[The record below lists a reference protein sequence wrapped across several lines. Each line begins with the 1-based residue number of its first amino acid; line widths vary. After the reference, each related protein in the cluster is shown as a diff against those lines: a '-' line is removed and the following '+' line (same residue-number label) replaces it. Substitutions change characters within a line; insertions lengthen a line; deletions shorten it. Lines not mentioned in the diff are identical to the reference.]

1 MIQKAINN
9 VTYKLREDQ
18 DFSWLEKEGD
28 VFSVIDE
35 TGSGC
40 IAFGVENNGEKY
52 FYKIAGAKT
61 VEAEVSCEHSKQ
73 LLKEAIQIYKDICHP
88 NLIELVKEFEINEF
102 YVAVFKW
109 AEGECLFDHWNFD
122 RYKKNPKLITPMM
135 AFKQLPLDK
144 KLAAIETLFTFME
157 MVHQSGYIAVDF
169 YDSSLMYDF
178 FNHHLTIC
186 DIDLFRKKPTFNNL
200 GVDYFGTK
208 RLKAPEEN
216 EMGAPINEV
225 TNVFTLGAIIC
236 DLLSEVK
243 NNKERYQVGHF
254 LMNNREDYCFN
265 DASYLVLKKATELD
279 TCRRYSTVKEF
290 HDAFKKACEN

>member
-73 LLKEAIQIYKDICHP
+73 LLKEAIQLYKDICHP

-109 AEGECLFDHWNFD
+109 AE
-122 RYKKNPKLITPMM
+122 
-135 AFKQLPLDK
+135 
-144 KLAAIETLFTFME
+144 
-157 MVHQSGYIAVDF
+157 
-169 YDSSLMYDF
+169 
-178 FNHHLTIC
+178 
-186 DIDLFRKKPTFNNL
+186 
-200 GVDYFGTK
+200 
-208 RLKAPEEN
+208 
-216 EMGAPINEV
+216 
-225 TNVFTLGAIIC
+225 
-236 DLLSEVK
+236 
-243 NNKERYQVGHF
+243 
-254 LMNNREDYCFN
+254 
-265 DASYLVLKKATELD
+265 
-279 TCRRYSTVKEF
+279 
-290 HDAFKKACEN
+290 